1 MIVLDSAAAVDYV
14 AWREPGAWVADHIRA
29 DPDLH
34 APHLLDVEVVAALRR
49 LVARRALS
57 PSSAL
62 EAIRHL
68 ADLDLARYP
77 HLPLVERMWELRAV
91 LTAGDA
97 AFVALAEHLG
107 AVLVTTDARLARAPG
122 IRAAVASP

>member
-14 AWREPGAWVADHIRA
+14 TWREPGAWVADHIRA

-34 APHLLDVEVVAALRR
+34 APHLLDVEVVAALRK
-49 LVARRALS
+49 LVARRLLT
-57 PSSAL
+57 PGSAIDAIQNLTDL
-62 EAIRHL
+62 E
-68 ADLDLARYP
+68 LARYP
-77 HLPLVERMWELRAV
+77 HLPLVERMWELRSV
-91 LTAGDA
+91 VTASDA

-122 IRAAVASP
+122 IRAAVAAP